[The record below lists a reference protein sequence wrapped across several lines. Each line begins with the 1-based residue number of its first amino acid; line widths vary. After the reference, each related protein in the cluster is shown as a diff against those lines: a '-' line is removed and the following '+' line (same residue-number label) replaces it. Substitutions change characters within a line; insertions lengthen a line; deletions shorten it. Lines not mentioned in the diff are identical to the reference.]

1 MKTIMLWSRSEESLS
16 ELYLFILEVAFIV
29 PSNNKPALYTS
40 SWIEYL
46 KRRPVI
52 TNKLAQVIIGVSGMR
67 QNGENTAQTL
77 FLYMRWPLSVL
88 QAYPQCKHR
97 ENCDDPLLCDQLI
110 VNVYM
115 TCVVCC
121 YKLTRKR

>member
-1 MKTIMLWSRSEESLS
+1 MLWSRSEESLS

-52 TNKLAQVIIGVSGMR
+52 TNKLVQVIIGVSGMR
-67 QNGENTAQTL
+67 QTGENTAQTL
-77 FLYMRWPLSVL
+77 FLYAMALVRFT
-88 QAYPQCKHR
+88 K
-97 ENCDDPLLCDQLI
+97 LI
-110 VNVYM
+110 HNANTERTVDVYM